1 MAQQRY
7 LIALG
12 SNQRHVRFGLPR
24 SVLRAALIGLQA
36 AGLELEAISPII
48 ESTPLGPSHRRY
60 ANAVAAITCQHG
72 PRTLLALLQQIEQR
86 FGRKRMGQRWRAR
99 TLDLDVVLWDGG
111 RWRDRALIIPHPEFR
126 RRAFVLGPA
135 VTIAPDW
142 RDPITNCTLRHMF
155 CGLTRKSATPRRP
168 QRSESAGP

>member
-24 SVLRAALIGLQA
+24 SVLRAALIALQA
-36 AGLELEAISPII
+36 VGLELEAISPII

-60 ANAVAAITCQHG
+60 ANAVAVITCQHG
-72 PRTLLALLQQIEQR
+72 PRTLLALLQQIERR

-99 TLDLDVVLWDGG
+99 TLDLDVVLWEGG
-111 RWRDRALIIPHPEFR
+111 IWGDQVLTIPHPEFR

-135 VTIAPDW
+135 DAIAPNW
-142 RDPITNCTLRHMF
+142 RDPVTHCTLRQLRS
-155 CGLTRKSATPRRP
+155 GLTRKSAAPR
-168 QRSESAGP
+168 